1 VLIILIYSAFLSLSS
16 VRARVIK
23 TDQSELFHKI
33 ALRKWMLL
41 TRLEWVRVGVNNA
54 HILCVSVSVRARVLD
69 TDQSELFHKIIQRKW
84 IYFHD

>member
-1 VLIILIYSAFLSLSS
+1 VSS
-16 VRARVIK
+16 VRARVVK

-41 TRLEWVRVGVNNA
+41 TRLDRVRVIINNEN
-54 HILCVSVSVRARVLD
+54 IWCIIVIVRARVLN

-84 IYFHD
+84 KFLHN